1 MMINTDELVPQYIEK
16 IYETILKGHFINEN
30 SHKNGF
36 SELYS
41 VIDNQEVLIREYFR
55 PIGYI
60 LMRGAGYF
68 YFAHEK
74 ASDSQGA
81 LELIV
86 DYIEITNFLKTLDS
100 NFGVSYRFRL
110 DSMESILNSSIE
122 LQDLASKMR
131 GISAKDNREFI
142 FKVVDK
148 LRKNGFVE
156 EQDSQ
161 KSEFLVLNSF
171 EYIELFL
178 REVEIYE

>member
-1 MMINTDELVPQYIEK
+1 MIINTDELVPQYIEK
-16 IYETILKGHFINEN
+16 IYETILKGNFINEN
-30 SHKNGF
+30 SNRGGF
-36 SELYS
+36 SELYN
-41 VIDNQEVLIREYFR
+41 VIDAQEIMIREYFR
-55 PIGYI
+55 PLGYI

-74 ASDSQGA
+74 ASESQSA

-86 DYIEITNFLKTLDS
+86 DYIEITNFLKTMDS
-100 NFGVSYRFRL
+100 NFGISYRFRL
-110 DSMESILNSSIE
+110 ESMENILNNSIE
-122 LQDLASKMR
+122 LQDLASKMK

-142 FKVVDK
+142 QKIVAK

-156 EQDSQ
+156 EQDSAT
-161 KSEFLVLNSF
+161 SEFLVLNSF